1 MKEATKGN
9 EGLYPNARIRCTQTV
24 KDREHVKAFHLRGSC
39 QGRADFV
46 WGWGGKAFR
55 NTVKDIVF
63 AVVNDH
69 SPSEGKLRKEK
80 GIEIK

>member
-1 MKEATKGN
+1 M
-9 EGLYPNARIRCTQTV
+9 

-46 WGWGGKAFR
+46 WGGEESFR

-63 AVVNDH
+63 AVVNDDL
-69 SPSEGKLRKEK
+69 PSERKLRKGE
-80 GIEIK
+80 GD

>member
-1 MKEATKGN
+1 M
-9 EGLYPNARIRCTQTV
+9 YPNARIRYPDCERQGACEGFSFE
-24 KDREHVKAFHLRGSC
+24 RSC

-46 WGWGGKAFR
+46 WGGEESFR

-69 SPSEGKLRKEK
+69 SPSEGKLRKGE
-80 GIEIK
+80 ED

>member
-9 EGLYPNARIRCTQTV
+9 EGLYPNARIRYPDCERQGTCEGFSFE
-24 KDREHVKAFHLRGSC
+24 RLS
-39 QGRADFV
+39 GRADFV
-46 WGWGGKAFR
+46 WGGEESFR

-69 SPSEGKLRKEK
+69 SPSEGKLQER
-80 GIEIK
+80 GD